1 MKNFLTILIFVVL
14 LLAGISLE
22 DMLVDNIVNY
32 WQIVSFWTE
41 VSARVALWVVFSV
54 TLTPVVL
61 IASVLLSLITRRLF

>member
-14 LLAGISLE
+14 LLTGISLE